1 MSKPQNPRA
10 EFDRLM
16 QQCNHAS
23 VRELAW
29 AVGSSPLLSNTSE
42 NAMLIADFFN
52 AAWQERVDWLH
63 ELDASSEQIAGLCA
77 HLESGS
83 KRLGKRFERLIWY
96 WFEQHPAWS
105 IQKSNWVISDSER
118 TIGEFDLIALN
129 HETGENWHIELACK
143 FYLSTRKTR
152 QWSDWKGTNVQDDLQ
167 HKMDKLKQQLNLS
180 HHPASIEQL
189 KANDIQIHRR
199 AGWLKGWFF
208 HHFRDI
214 SSPIQPRLA
223 ERHCNVG
230 WWCTQSEWHAWMSQS
245 SGEWLEL
252 SSLEW
257 LQPVHAIEHAPQ
269 SAAHIA
275 QRWMSTPLDK
285 AQMLAQ
291 VIEIDQKRVEVSRGF
306 VVQDDWPGLPHQQ

>member
-1 MSKPQNPRA
+1 M
-10 EFDRLM
+10 
-16 QQCNHAS
+16 
-23 VRELAW
+23 
-29 AVGSSPLLSNTSE
+29 
-42 NAMLIADFFN
+42 
-52 AAWQERVDWLH
+52 
-63 ELDASSEQIAGLCA
+63 
-77 HLESGS
+77 
-83 KRLGKRFERLIWY
+83 
-96 WFEQHPAWS
+96 
-105 IQKSNWVISDSER
+105 ISDSER
-118 TIGEFDLIALN
+118 TIGEFDLIVLN

-143 FYLSTRKTR
+143 FYLSTRKTK

-167 HKMDKLKQQLNLS
+167 HKMDKLEQQLSLS
-180 HHPASIEQL
+180 FHPASIEQL
-189 KANDIQIHRR
+189 KASDIQIHRR

-214 SSPIQPRLA
+214 SSPIQPRMA
-223 ERHCNVG
+223 ARHYNVG

-275 QRWMSTPLDK
+275 QRWMSTPLEK

-291 VIEIDQKRVEVSRGF
+291 VIEIDQKRVEISRGF
-306 VVQDDWPGLPHQQ
+306 VVQDDWPGLPHRH